1 MAIARA
7 LASEAKVLL
16 ADEPT
21 GNLDETTTGEIIEL
35 LKQTAHELGKCVI
48 VVTHSREVAQAGSHF
63 ETGSWNSD
71 IKYQQKERPLM
82 TKENPNTI
90 PSNYIPG
97 QDPLDDY
104 IAEQLK
110 AAADS
115 IPLSDD
121 VKCRVEQKLSNLKMQ
136 ESKNERI

>member
-1 MAIARA
+1 
-7 LASEAKVLL
+7 
-16 ADEPT
+16 
-21 GNLDETTTGEIIEL
+21 
-35 LKQTAHELGKCVI
+35 
-48 VVTHSREVAQAGSHF
+48 
-63 ETGSWNSD
+63 
-71 IKYQQKERPLM
+71 M
-82 TKENPNTI
+82 TKETPNTI

-121 VKCRVEQKLSNLKMQ
+121 VKCRVEQKLSDLKMQ
-136 ESKNERI
+136 ESKNERGAVPSARLGLTSLFGMGRGDPQRYNHQNIGWTTLELKF

>member
-1 MAIARA
+1 
-7 LASEAKVLL
+7 
-16 ADEPT
+16 
-21 GNLDETTTGEIIEL
+21 
-35 LKQTAHELGKCVI
+35 
-48 VVTHSREVAQAGSHF
+48 
-63 ETGSWNSD
+63 
-71 IKYQQKERPLM
+71 M

-115 IPLSDD
+115 IPLSDA